1 MLKYETIAQDIQSHI
16 EDGALAPNDKLPT
29 VVDLCE
35 RYGVSKIT
43 VKRAFEIL
51 TERGLIA
58 SKRGS
63 GTYVKNT
70 TELFDTGA
78 VDPLLMGEDGTR
90 EDTFGFTRSDH
101 QARPADR
108 LHRLAQR
115 AREERELGGL
125 RLLGHEPA
133 RERRA
138 APEHLPRRLHLLLLP
153 GASP

>member
-1 MLKYETIAQDIQSHI
+1 MLKYETIAQDIQSRI
-16 EDGALAPNDKLPT
+16 EDGDLVPNDKLPT
-29 VVDLCE
+29 VVDLCD

-90 EDTFGFTRSDH
+90 E
-101 QARPADR
+101 
-108 LHRLAQR
+108 
-115 AREERELGGL
+115 ERELGGL

-153 GASP
+153 GALP